1 MRRITTIVPAALLV
15 TGLAGCSSFL
25 DSDKSTIDPNSP
37 SAASRNQLFVGA
49 QASVFGQQ
57 EGGIAM
63 LICQWMQQCAG
74 VNGRFVDTQSNYNIN
89 AGTFDFQFSDVYRGG
104 GLRAIRDVQASAE
117 AAGDKYYKGVAE
129 VIEAMN
135 IGFAADVWGNIP
147 YREAAKDNPTPAFD
161 PQLQVYADL
170 QALLSQAITDING
183 AGAGPGIT
191 DLVYGH
197 LSAAAQK
204 TAWIQAAHTL
214 KARLYLH
221 TVESSANKNAV
232 YTNVLAEANQGINSA
247 TNDWK
252 TLHGTATSERNLW
265 AQFQIS
271 SFGNDLVAGSVL
283 VNIMKTDADPRL
295 PEYFGRNPLGDYGGW
310 DVTTK
315 TTPVNQISPIQGSA
329 RTNNSTFRQPIMT
342 YEENL
347 LIIAEAQFQL
357 GNTGAALT
365 ALNTVRDLHGKTA
378 KTLAQLTLNDIMT
391 EKYILNYQN
400 PEAWN
405 DYKRTCLPVLHP
417 AKDKTVIPGRIYYG
431 ETEEQTNPDNT
442 PPSSAQTLSTVRNP
456 NDVNACPP

>member
-1 MRRITTIVPAALLV
+1 MRRITTFVPAALLV
-15 TGLAGCSSFL
+15 AGLAGCNSFL
-25 DSDKSTIDPNSP
+25 ESDKATVDPNSP
-37 SAASRNQLFVGA
+37 PTASRNQLFVGA
-49 QASVFGQQ
+49 QAHVFGQQ

-104 GLRAIRDVQASAE
+104 GLRAIRAVQASAE
-117 AAGDKYYKGVAE
+117 AAGDKYYKGIAE

-147 YREAAKDNPTPAFD
+147 YREAAGDNPTPAFD

-183 AGAGPGIT
+183 AGAGPGVT

-214 KARLYLH
+214 KARLYLR
-221 TVESSANKNAV
+221 TVESASNKNAV
-232 YTNVLAEANQGINSA
+232 YTNVLTEANLGISSA

-283 VNIMKTDADPRL
+283 VNIMKADSDPRL
-295 PEYFGRNPLGDYGGW
+295 SEYFGRNPLGDFGGW

-315 TTPVNQISPIQGSA
+315 TTPVNQISPLLGSG

-347 LIIAEAQFQL
+347 LIIAEAQLQL
-357 GNTGAALT
+357 GNPGPALT
-365 ALNTVRDLHGKTA
+365 ALNTVRGLHGKTL
-378 KTLAQLTLNDIMT
+378 KGSVTLNDIMT
-391 EKYILNYQN
+391 EKYILLYQN
-400 PEAWN
+400 PEVWN

-456 NDVNACPP
+456 NDPNACPP